1 MNGVFASYQQE
12 VNSKYQLKEVLQDSG
27 VTEELFVLMQKIST
41 ISSLCINSLSKS
53 LDQISLFLTTINSCV
68 SILKLPEKAFN
79 ASYDFVKNSCERNY
93 KKIMYS
99 TVSFARFYFS
109 VLEIS
114 SIAKTIKGID
124 ASKLNLEISSKAS
137 KVLQIFLLTVGL
149 IEAKLEFNEA
159 SENYSSSLNAA
170 PIDVKDVQEN
180 VAVCCINELKI
191 NRFKLLYRNE
201 FLNIVGTIFDACSFT
216 FDLFEHQKLS
226 QFFSIAQTITSLTR
240 AVLSTVTISKEKLM
254 EIEYACFNQLYL
266 EKNSQLNDNLSVMES
281 ANNKLSDKLSE
292 FSRENQKLN
301 SRLCELE
308 NSNLEVKATFVL
320 DN

>member
-1 MNGVFASYQQE
+1 MNGVFARYQQE
-12 VNSKYQLKEVLQDSG
+12 VNSEYQLKEVLQDSG
-27 VTEELFVLMQKIST
+27 VAEELFVLIQKIAT

-53 LDQISLFLTTINSCV
+53 LDQISLFFTMINSSV

-79 ASYDFVKNSCERNY
+79 ASIDFAKNSYERNY

-99 TVSFARFYFS
+99 TVSFARLYFN

-159 SENYSSSLNAA
+159 SENYSSSLKAA
-170 PIDVKDVQEN
+170 PIDIKDVQEN
-180 VAVCCINELKI
+180 VTICCIEELKI

-201 FLNIVGTIFDACSFT
+201 LLNIVGAIFDACSFT

-226 QFFSIAQTITSLTR
+226 HFFSIAQTITSLTR
-240 AVLSTVTISKEKLM
+240 AVLSTVAISKEKLM
-254 EIEYACFNQLYL
+254 EIEYACLTQVHLQ
-266 EKNSQLNDNLSVMES
+266 KNIKLHDNLSVLENS
-281 ANNKLSDKLSE
+281 KQELSKELSTLKLK
-292 FSRENQKLN
+292 NQELN
-301 SRLCELE
+301 SRLSELE
-308 NSNLEVKATFVL
+308 NSKISVKATFIPS
-320 DN
+320 N